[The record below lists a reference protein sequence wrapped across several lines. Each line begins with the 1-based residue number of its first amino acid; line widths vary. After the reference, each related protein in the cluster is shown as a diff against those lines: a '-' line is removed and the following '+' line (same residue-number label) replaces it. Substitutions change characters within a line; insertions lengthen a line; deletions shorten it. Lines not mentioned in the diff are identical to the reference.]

1 MKRAQKIVS
10 FITEWKLLVIIIVLI
25 ITLSV
30 ADRNFLTVRS
40 LYSIFDHITIN
51 GIMSAGMTVLLI
63 SGSFDLSVGSVMS
76 FTGIMIIILQR
87 YGMLVSIIGGLI
99 VGTSVGALNG
109 LLVVKGKINAFIVT
123 LGTMVIFRGLGLAVT
138 KSRPVKGSIDA
149 FQFFGQGSF
158 LGIPLPV
165 FYLIIA
171 YVAVWYILKYRKF
184 GRNDYAI
191 GGNALSSRLAGINVN
206 LYTFLYFVFCSFT
219 AAVSGVILT
228 SRVNT
233 GSAVFG
239 DNTPLIVIAAAVL
252 GGTSLFGGR
261 GTIVGTIQGVLIL
274 GLIERAMVIFNVS
287 TNFQLL
293 VRGLIILAVV
303 ITDALTERKRESAKE
318 GENP

>member
-1 MKRAQKIVS
+1 MGRKIVD
-10 FITEWKLLVIIIVLI
+10 FITERKLLVIIILLI
-25 ITLSV
+25 LTLSI
-30 ADRNFLTVRS
+30 ADRNFLTIRS
-40 LYSIFDHITIN
+40 LYSIFDHLTIN
-51 GIMSAGMTVLLI
+51 GVMAAGMTVLLI

-76 FTGIMIIILQR
+76 FTGIVIVLLQR
-87 YGMLVSIIGGLI
+87 YGMFVSILSGLI
-99 VGTSVGALNG
+99 IGTSVGALNG

-123 LGTMVIFRGLGLAVT
+123 LGTMIIFRGLGLAVT
-138 KSRPVKGSIDA
+138 ESHPVKGSIES
-149 FQFFGQGSF
+149 FQVFGQGSF

-165 FYLIIA
+165 FYLITA
-171 YVAVWYILKYRKF
+171 YVAVWYILKYTKF

-206 LYTFLYFVFCSFT
+206 LFTFLYFVFCSFS

-252 GGTSLFGGR
+252 GGTSLFGGK
-261 GTIVGTIQGVLIL
+261 GTIIGTLQGVLIL

-303 ITDALTERKRESAKE
+303 VADALTERKRERAKS
-318 GENP
+318 GER

>member
-1 MKRAQKIVS
+1 MGRKVVD
-10 FITEWKLLVIIIVLI
+10 FITERKLLVIIVVLLL
-25 ITLSV
+25 TLSI
-30 ADRNFLTVRS
+30 ADRNFLTLRS
-40 LYSIFDHITIN
+40 LYSIFDHVTIN
-51 GIMSAGMTVLLI
+51 GVMAAGMTVLLI

-76 FTGIMIIILQR
+76 FTGIVIVLMQR
-87 YGMLVSIIGGLI
+87 YGMFVSILCGLI

-109 LLVVKGKINAFIVT
+109 LLVVKGRINAFIVT
-123 LGTMVIFRGLGLAVT
+123 LGTMIIFRGLGLAVT
-138 KSRPVKGSIDA
+138 QSHPVKGSIES
-149 FQFFGQGSF
+149 FQMIGQSSL

-165 FYLIIA
+165 FYLVAA
-171 YVAVWYILKYRKF
+171 YVAVWYLLKYTKY

-206 LYTFLYFVFCSFT
+206 LFTFFYFVFCSFT

-252 GGTSLFGGR
+252 GGTSLFGGK
-261 GTIVGTIQGVLIL
+261 GTIVGTLQGVLIL

-303 ITDALTERKRESAKE
+303 VADALTERKREKVKSGSA
-318 GENP
+318 